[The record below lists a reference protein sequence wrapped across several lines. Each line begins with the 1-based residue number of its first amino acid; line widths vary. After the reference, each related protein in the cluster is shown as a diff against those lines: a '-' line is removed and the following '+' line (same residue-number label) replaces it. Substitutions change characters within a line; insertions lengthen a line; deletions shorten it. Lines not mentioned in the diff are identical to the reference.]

1 MEGNMPLI
9 QVPKN
14 VQPRQF
20 EFREGVERSKP
31 GALYFSPGAVKKITK
46 DELEAIRKEDKRYA
60 SLLVILMMED
70 VEPRLSTKYA
80 ENKTLRPKDR
90 VSVSKQ
96 KQQALLEKAK
106 KKSEI
111 HHVVRSE
118 SSNSSSVGGETSKN
132 TISRQ
137 QNDNVDA
144 VEFDDV
150 ESDLDNEKSPKTKGK
165 KHK

>member
-20 EFREGVERSKP
+20 EFREGVERSKL

-118 SSNSSSVGGETSKN
+118 SSNTSSDVVTSKN
-132 TISRQ
+132 TSSG
-137 QNDNVDA
+137 NHDDNIEP
-144 VEFDDV
+144 VELDSV
-150 ESDLDNEKSPKTKGK
+150 ESDSGNEKSPKTKGK

>member
-1 MEGNMPLI
+1 MPLI

-20 EFREGVERSKP
+20 EFGEGVERSKP

-70 VEPRLSTKYA
+70 VKPRLSKESTEK
-80 ENKTLRPKDR
+80 KTPRPKDR
-90 VSVSKQ
+90 ISVSKQ
-96 KQQALLEKAK
+96 KQQELLQKAK
-106 KKSEI
+106 KKNETQP
-111 HHVVRSE
+111 VVRSE
-118 SSNSSSVGGETSKN
+118 SSNTSSGVVTSKN
-132 TISRQ
+132 TSSG
-137 QNDNVDA
+137 NHDDNIEP
-144 VEFDDV
+144 VELDNV
-150 ESDLDNEKSPKTKGK
+150 ESDSGNEKSSKTKGK